1 MDGMTNSREMIVS
14 RHDLPMS
21 VDEMVAH
28 PMVRVASSGSW
39 LDSAR

>member
-1 MDGMTNSREMIVS
+1 MDRHMQDNRPMTVA
-14 RHDLPMS
+14 
-21 VDEMVAH
+21 EMVAH